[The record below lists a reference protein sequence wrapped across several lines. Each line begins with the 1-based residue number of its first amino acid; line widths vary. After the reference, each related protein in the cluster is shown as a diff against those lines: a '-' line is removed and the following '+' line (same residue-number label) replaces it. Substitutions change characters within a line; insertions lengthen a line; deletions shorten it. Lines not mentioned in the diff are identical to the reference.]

1 MEEAMEPMEMEFTV
15 EQENQDKE
23 VIDFLIGA
31 VGLFG
36 LVILAIISA
45 L

>member
-1 MEEAMEPMEMEFTV
+1 MEEAMEPMEMEFI